1 MRYLVREGYMSSN
14 PLDEIV
20 MNPQKESKSYLSQQ
34 EVREILEHLFYF
46 SPYLLYR
53 LFWLMYWTLLSRKEL
68 CEILLGG
75 R

>member
-1 MRYLVREGYMSSN
+1 MSSN